1 MRRFLTAAF
10 VCFHLLIATAQE
22 RPLASGAAD
31 VRARLDQLQ
40 AVGGVLMIAAHPDD
54 ENTAVLAYFGRG
66 RHLRAGY
73 LSLTRGEGGQNL
85 IGPEQGALMGL
96 IRTQELLAARRLDGA
111 QQFFTRAIDFGFSKT
126 AAETLDKW
134 GRNEVLSDTV
144 WVIRRFQPDLIILR
158 FSGTPRDGHGHH
170 QSSAIL
176 GKEAFE
182 AAADPARFPEQLRFV
197 QPWRA
202 KRCVWNSFS
211 FTREM
216 ETEAARS
223 ARMSVD
229 TGEYDPLLGYSYGEI
244 AGMSRSMHR
253 SQGMGAPERKG
264 SMPQYFV
271 TVAGEPAEGD
281 PLAGID
287 TTWNRLPGGAAVAA
301 ALDEASRA
309 YDIRHTARILPAL
322 ARARP
327 LMAAIDHPWARAKL
341 VELDELAAAAA
352 GVSAD
357 ASAVQWSATPGSSA
371 AIRVSVVGRG
381 EASVAVES
389 LDLLGLAGQNYAANR
404 APAGNNKP
412 WTHTFT
418 AAIPASAPPTQPY
431 WLREPRQGN
440 LYGVPSLQER
450 GEPDTEPLF
459 RTRFR
464 LTVAGL
470 GIELTRPV
478 VHRYVDPVRGEL
490 WRPFLIVPPVAV
502 SFSEKSLLF
511 PSASPRT
518 VEITVRA
525 NRDNSGGEIRP
536 AAPDGWRIEPAG
548 RDYSIARAG
557 EQTTLTFSVT
567 PPAAVSSGAITIAG
581 AAGMDTIA
589 YDHIPPQT
597 VFPPATLPVV
607 AASVKTLA
615 KRIGYVMGAGDEV
628 PQALRQWGAEV
639 TLLSAD
645 DLARAELASYDA
657 ILTGV
662 RAYNTRSDLRAN
674 QDRLLQYVSQG
685 GTLVVQYNV
694 ATGGPFG
701 RASNELD
708 RIGPYPITV
717 GRDRVTVEEAPL
729 TPLDPDS
736 PLLTAPNRITPA
748 DYEGWVQERGL
759 YFASKFDPRYTP
771 LWSAHDP
778 GEKPSEGAT
787 LWTRFGKGVYV
798 FTAMSWFRQLPAG
811 VPGAHRIFSNLV
823 SSGRLLAR

>member
-1 MRRFLTAAF
+1 MRRFATALF

-40 AVGGVLMIAAHPDD
+40 VVGGVLMIAAHPDD

-85 IGPEQGALMGL
+85 IGPEQGALMGV

-134 GRNEVLSDTV
+134 GRNGVLADTV
-144 WVIRRFQPDLIILR
+144 WVIRRFQPDVVILR

-182 AAADPARFPEQLRFV
+182 AAADPARFPEQLQHV

-211 FTREM
+211 FTRDM
-216 ETEAARS
+216 EKEAART
-223 ARMSVD
+223 ARMTID
-229 TGEYDPLLGYSYGEI
+229 TGQYDPLLGYSYGEI

-253 SQGMGAPERKG
+253 SQGMGAAERKG

-281 PLAGID
+281 PLSGID

-301 ALDEASRA
+301 ALEEASRA
-309 YDIRHTARILPAL
+309 FDIRHTARILPAL
-322 ARARP
+322 AKARP
-327 LMAAIDHPWARAKL
+327 LVAAMDHPWARAKL

-352 GVSAD
+352 AVAVE
-357 ASAVQWSATPGSSA
+357 ASAAQWAATPGSSA

-381 EASVAVES
+381 ETPVAVES
-389 LDLLGLAGQNYAANR
+389 LILLGLSEQHHAANG
-404 APAGNNKP
+404 APAGDNKP
-412 WTHTFT
+412 WTHTLT
-418 AAIPASAPPTQPY
+418 AAIPDGAAPTQPY

-440 LYGVPSLQER
+440 LYAVPSLQQR
-450 GEPDTEPLF
+450 GEPDTEPVF
-459 RTRFR
+459 RARFR
-464 LTVAGL
+464 LTVG
-470 GIELTRPV
+470 GMTIELTRPV
-478 VHRYVDPVRGEL
+478 VHRYVDQVRGEL
-490 WRPFLIVPPVAV
+490 WRPFLIVPPTAV

-511 PSASPRT
+511 PSPASRT
-518 VEITVRA
+518 VEITVWA
-525 NRDNSGGEIRP
+525 NLDKTAGEIRP
-536 AAPDGWRIEPAG
+536 AVPTGWRIEPAS
-548 RDYSIARAG
+548 RTYSIEHAG
-557 EQTTLTFSVT
+557 EQTTLAFRVT
-567 PPAAVSSGAITIAG
+567 PPASASTGEIAIAG
-581 AAGMDTIA
+581 AQGMHTIA

-597 VFPPATLPVV
+597 VFTPASLHVT
-607 AASVKTLA
+607 AARVKTLA
-615 KRIGYVMGAGDEV
+615 NRIGYVMGAGDEV
-628 PQALRQWGAEV
+628 PQALRQWGSEV

-645 DLARAELASYDA
+645 GLARASLSSYDA
-657 ILTGV
+657 IVTGV
-662 RAYNTRSDLRAN
+662 RAYNTRPDLRAN
-674 QDRLLQYVSQG
+674 QDRLMQYVSGG

-708 RIGPYPITV
+708 RIGPYPLTV

-729 TPLDPDS
+729 TPLDPES
-736 PLLTAPNRITPA
+736 PLLSAPNRITPA

-778 GEKPSEGAT
+778 GEQPSQGGT
-787 LWTRFGKGVYV
+787 LWTRYGKGVYV
-798 FTAMSWFRQLPAG
+798 FTPMSWFRQLPAG